1 MNKHS
6 LNTHKK
12 NGFTLIEL
20 MVTISIAAILISI
33 AVPSFKT
40 MLKNNRVTAA
50 TNEFVTALVLARSEA
65 LKRNN
70 NISICT
76 SLNQQSCS
84 GSTSDYAKGWIIFM
98 DCNEDGVIDNGAGS
112 TTCDGNP
119 EQIIKVH
126 DKLNKLTLIPTTVPK
141 RFISYTYAGR
151 SDTTTLELKEE
162 GKTTLE
168 KTIILSR
175 TGRVRTQ

>member
-6 LNTHKK
+6 LNTYKN

-20 MVTISIAAILISI
+20 MVTVSIAAILISI

-40 MLKNNRVTAA
+40 MFKNNRVTAA

-70 NISICT
+70 NVSVCT
-76 SLNQQSCS
+76 TLNQQTCS
-84 GSTSDYAKGWIIFM
+84 NTSDFANGWIVFM

-112 TTCDGNP
+112 VSCDGNP

-126 DKLNKLTLIPTTVPK
+126 DKLNKLSMTSTGVAKLYLT
-141 RFISYTYAGR
+141 YTFAGR
-151 SDTTTLELKEE
+151 SDTVTLHLKEA
-162 GKTTLE
+162 GKSAIE
-168 KTIILSR
+168 KKIIVSR
-175 TGRVRTQ
+175 TGRVRTE